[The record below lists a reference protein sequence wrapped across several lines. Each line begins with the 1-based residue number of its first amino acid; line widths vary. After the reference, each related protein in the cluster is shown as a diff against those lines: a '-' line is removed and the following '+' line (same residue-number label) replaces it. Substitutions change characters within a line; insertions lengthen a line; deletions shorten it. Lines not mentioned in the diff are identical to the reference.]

1 MRPKALILHARG
13 TNRDVDLCEALDLA
27 GADCEIVPLTVLRR
41 DNIDWGKFQMLG
53 LAGGF
58 SHGDSLGA
66 GRLFAL
72 DLANYFSDQIL
83 EMNSRGS
90 PIIGICNGFQAL
102 LRSGLLLGDSMPAT
116 LTHNSSGR
124 FECRWVSVGIAS
136 QRSLWTEGLAAHLDC
151 PVAHGEGRFVVS
163 DADALILE
171 ANGQIALRYC
181 DSKGDAA
188 MGAHP
193 QNPNGSVFDIAGVTN
208 PEGNML
214 GLMPHPENHVHE
226 RQALGP
232 SASALPLFSNGVKFA
247 QEL

>member
-13 TNRDVDLCEALDLA
+13 TNRDVDLCEALQLA

-41 DNIDWGKFQMLG
+41 DKIDWGKFQMLG

-72 DLANYFSDQIL
+72 DLANYFLDQMM
-83 EMNSRGS
+83 EMNSRGL

-102 LRSGLLLGDSMPAT
+102 LRSGLLLGDAMAAT

-136 QRSLWTEGLAAHLDC
+136 QRSLWTEGLPAQFEC
-151 PVAHGEGRFVVS
+151 PVAHGEGRFVIS
-163 DADALILE
+163 EADALILE
-171 ANGQIALRYC
+171 ANGQIVLRYC
-181 DSKGDAA
+181 DSNGDPA
-188 MGAHP
+188 MGAYP
-193 QNPNGSVFDIAGVTN
+193 QNPNGSVRDIAGVAN
-208 PEGNML
+208 AAGNML
-214 GLMPHPENHVHE
+214 GLMPHPENHVRR
-226 RQALGP
+226 RQAMGP
-232 SASALPLFSNGVKFA
+232 CASSLPLFINGVKFA
-247 QEL
+247 QEM